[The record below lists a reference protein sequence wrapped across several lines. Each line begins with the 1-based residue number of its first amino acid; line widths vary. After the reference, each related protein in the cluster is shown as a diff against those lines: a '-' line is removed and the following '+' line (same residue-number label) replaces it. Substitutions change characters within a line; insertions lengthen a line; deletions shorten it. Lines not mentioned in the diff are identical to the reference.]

1 MGLYH
6 NWVLPRLLDS
16 AMGDQILDCYRRS
29 TITSARRL
37 VLEIGVG
44 SGLTLAACP
53 GSGSVVG
60 LDPRPEAS
68 AISPVSTEDHRY
80 RRR

>member
-1 MGLYH
+1 MR
-6 NWVLPRLLDS
+6 NRVLDP
-16 AMGDQILDCYRRS
+16 YRRRA
-29 TITSARRL
+29 ITPARRL

-44 SGLTLAACP
+44 SGLTLAAWP
-53 GSGSVVG
+53 GSGSVVD

>member
-44 SGLTLAACP
+44 SAPAAEASSVSTLARKQA
-53 GSGSVVG
+53 
-60 LDPRPEAS
+60 R
-68 AISPVSTEDHRY
+68 
-80 RRR
+80 